1 MIFAVKVARY
11 SAGRLNKVLL
21 IHEFLDIHNDN
32 LELQTFLLQLDG
44 NILVRIFVHLNVYC

>member
-11 SAGRLNKVLL
+11 PAGRLNKVLL